1 MIPEPHRPPRPRITV
16 IVAVLNGAATLQ
28 HALDSVFDQT
38 YEGVELVVMD
48 GASTDGTR
56 AILERNSPRIAFWAS
71 EPDRGIFD
79 AWNKALGHATSDWIC
94 FLGADDRLHAPDV
107 MANVAQALAADNGA
121 HRVAFGDLDRYR
133 SDGSV
138 SYRRHRP
145 WDARR
150 RRRFRRGEMI
160 PHPSTFHHRSL
171 FELHGLFDESFR
183 IAGDFEYLLREL
195 IDHDPL
201 YVPVVITDMGA
212 GGVSER
218 PGMRSVVARE
228 VYRARYMHGIVTT
241 PAWRSPQLQ
250 RRLGRLWVEQHMP
263 QLSGLFRKRT

>member
-1 MIPEPHRPPRPRITV
+1 MLPEPDRPPPPRITV
-16 IVAVLNGAATLQ
+16 IVAVRNGAATLQ
-28 HALDSVFDQT
+28 HALDSVFEQT
-38 YEGVELVVMD
+38 YEDVELVIMD

-56 AILERNSPRIAFWAS
+56 AILERNSSRIGYWAS

-79 AWNKALGHATSDWIC
+79 AWNKALGHATGDWIC

-107 MANVAQALAADNGA
+107 MARVADALEADGGA

-133 SDGSV
+133 SDGTV
-138 SYRRHRP
+138 SHRRHRP
-145 WDARR
+145 WNARR

-171 FELHGLFDESFR
+171 FELHGLFDDSFA

-195 IDHDPL
+195 LDHGPL
-201 YVPVVITDMGA
+201 YIPVVITDMGA

-250 RRLGRLWVEQHMP
+250 RRLARLWVEQHMP
-263 QLSGLFRKRT
+263 RLAGLLRKQA